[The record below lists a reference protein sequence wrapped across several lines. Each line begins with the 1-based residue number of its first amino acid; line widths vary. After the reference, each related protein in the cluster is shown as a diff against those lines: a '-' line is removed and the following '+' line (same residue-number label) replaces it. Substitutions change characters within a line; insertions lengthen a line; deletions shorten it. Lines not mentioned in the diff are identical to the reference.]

1 MDPIIVLVSII
12 AFLALCFFIAHQGKL
27 RTGKTIDEYF
37 IGGRKIGSFVAA
49 MTYSATTYS
58 AFMMV
63 GLVGLTA
70 IHGVGALGFEL
81 VYLMGL
87 MLAVLFGL
95 RFYVA
100 SKKWNLI
107 TPAQLL
113 TERYGSPL
121 LGMVVAI
128 LYHVFLIP
136 YMAAQLI
143 GIGVL
148 VSGLTNNAIP
158 FEFGALLVIVVALAY
173 TLWGGMRAVA
183 WTDVL
188 QAIVMLASSIT
199 MLFITFQLAGGIGM
213 VFERLAQD
221 PKVLGVPGPH
231 NRFTLIT
238 FISMTVPWFFFCI
251 SNPQV
256 VQRFYIPKSVRAL
269 RNMIGGFLVFGFIY
283 TVIVTLLGLVA
294 HILVPHVGDQNKVTP
309 TLLTMI
315 WEPIAIL
322 VVLGILAASI
332 STLDSI
338 MLTLSSEFA
347 VNVVK
352 VVRPKYDENKA
363 LMLGKTFM
371 MVIALATIAFSFT
384 KGFIVELAVM
394 SSSWLLQLV
403 PAFIAALVWKRANK
417 VSAYTSIVV
426 GIAVTGTLTLA
437 RYALQVSQLSPWMQS
452 ILQLDPGVW
461 GLLAA
466 TLTLVLSSILTKSD
480 ERGERFVKE
489 IEESLKVLLK

>member
-1 MDPIIVLVSII
+1 MTVLVSII
-12 AFLALCFFIAHQGKL
+12 AFLAICFFIAHQGKL
-27 RTGKTIDEYF
+27 RTERTIEDYF
-37 IGGRKIGSFVAA
+37 IARRRIGGFIAA

-87 MLAVLFGL
+87 MLAVLLGL

-100 SKKWNLI
+100 GKKRNII

-121 LGMVVAI
+121 LGMTVAI

-143 GIGVL
+143 GVGVL

-158 FEFGALLVIVVALAY
+158 FEIGALLVIVATLAY

-183 WTDVL
+183 WTDTL
-188 QAIVMLASSIT
+188 QAIVMLASSLT
-199 MLFITFQLAGGIGM
+199 MLFIAFQLAGGVGA
-213 VFERLAQD
+213 VFEKLAQD
-221 PKVLGVPGPH
+221 SSVLGVPGPH
-231 NRFTLIT
+231 NRFTLIA
-238 FISMTVPWFFFCI
+238 FISMTVPWFFFCV

-256 VQRFYIPKSVRAL
+256 VQRFYIPKSVGAL
-269 RNMIGGFLVFGFIY
+269 RNMIGGFLIFGFIY

-294 HILVPHVGDQNKVTP
+294 HILVPHIRDPNMVTP

-322 VVLGILAASI
+322 VLLGILAA
-332 STLDSI
+332 
-338 MLTLSSEFA
+338 
-347 VNVVK
+347 
-352 VVRPKYDENKA
+352 
-363 LMLGKTFM
+363 
-371 MVIALATIAFSFT
+371 
-384 KGFIVELAVM
+384 
-394 SSSWLLQLV
+394 
-403 PAFIAALVWKRANK
+403 
-417 VSAYTSIVV
+417 
-426 GIAVTGTLTLA
+426 
-437 RYALQVSQLSPWMQS
+437 
-452 ILQLDPGVW
+452 
-461 GLLAA
+461 
-466 TLTLVLSSILTKSD
+466 
-480 ERGERFVKE
+480 
-489 IEESLKVLLK
+489 

>member
-1 MDPIIVLVSII
+1 MDPITVLVSII

-27 RTGKTIDEYF
+27 RTERTIEDYF
-37 IGGRKIGSFVAA
+37 IAGRRIGSFIAA

-87 MLAVLFGL
+87 MLAVLLGL

-100 SKKWNLI
+100 GKKWNII

-121 LGMVVAI
+121 LGMTVAI

-143 GIGVL
+143 GVGVL

-158 FEFGALLVIVVALAY
+158 FEIGALLVIVATLAY

-183 WTDVL
+183 WTDTL
-188 QAIVMLASSIT
+188 QAIVMLASSLT
-199 MLFITFQLAGGIGM
+199 MLFIAFQLAGGVGA
-213 VFERLAQD
+213 VFEKLAQD
-221 PKVLGVPGPH
+221 SSVLGVPGPH
-231 NRFTLIT
+231 NRFTLIA
-238 FISMTVPWFFFCI
+238 FISMTVPWFFFCV

-269 RNMIGGFLVFGFIY
+269 RNMIGGFLIFGFIY

-294 HILVPHVGDQNKVTP
+294 HILVPHIRDPNMVTP

-322 VVLGILAASI
+322 VLLGILAASI

-338 MLTLSSEFA
+338 MLALSSEFA
-347 VNVVK
+347 MNVVK
-352 VVRPKYDENKA
+352 VVRPRYDELKA
-363 LMLGKTFM
+363 LKISRAFM
-371 MVIALATIAFSFT
+371 IVIVLATIVFSFT
-384 KGFIVELAVM
+384 RGFIVELAVM
-394 SSSWLLQLV
+394 SSSWLLQFV

-417 VSAYTSIVV
+417 ISAYASIVV
-426 GIAVTGTLTLA
+426 GVAVTGMLTLA
-437 RYALQVSQLSPWMQS
+437 RYTLQPDELSSWMQTV
-452 ILQLDPGVW
+452 LQLDPGVW

-466 TLTLVLSSILTKSD
+466 TLTLLAFSVSTKTD
-480 ERGERFVKE
+480 ERGQRFVKE
-489 IEESLKVLLK
+489 IEEALRELLK

>member
-1 MDPIIVLVSII
+1 MDPLLVLVSII
-12 AFLALCFFIAHQGKL
+12 TFFAVCFFIAHQGKM
-27 RTGKTIDEYF
+27 RTEKTIEEYF
-37 IGGRKIGSFVAA
+37 IAGRKIGSFIAA

-81 VYLMGL
+81 IYLMGL
-87 MLAVLFGL
+87 MLAVLLSL

-100 SKKWNLI
+100 SRKWNLV

-113 TERYGSPL
+113 AERYGSPL
-121 LGMVVAI
+121 LGMIVAV

-143 GIGVL
+143 GVGVL
-148 VSGLTNNAIP
+148 VSGLTNNALP
-158 FEFGALLVIVVALAY
+158 FEFGATLVIVVAFAY

-183 WTDVL
+183 WTDAL
-188 QAIVMLASSIT
+188 QAIVMLVSSIV
-199 MLFITFQLAGGIGM
+199 MLLAVFQLAGGIGA
-213 VFERLAQD
+213 VFDKLAQD
-221 PKVLGVPGPH
+221 VEILGVPGPH
-231 NRFTLIT
+231 NKFTLPT
-238 FISMTVPWFFFCI
+238 FVSMTIPWFFFCI

-256 VQRFYIPKSVRAL
+256 VQRFYVPKSVRSL
-269 RNMIGGFLVFGFIY
+269 RNMIGGFLVFGFAY

-294 HILVPHVGDQNKVTP
+294 HIVVPGVKDQNMVTP
-309 TLLTMI
+309 TLLTMV
-315 WEPIAIL
+315 WEPIALIA
-322 VVLGILAASI
+322 VLGILAASI

-352 VVRPKYDENKA
+352 AVRPKFDESKA
-363 LMLGKTFM
+363 LLVGRVFM
-371 MVIALATIAFSFT
+371 VIIALATLSFSFT
-384 KGFIVELAVM
+384 KGFIVDLAVT

-403 PAFIAALVWKRANK
+403 PTFIAALVWRRANK
-417 VSAYTSIVV
+417 VSAYASIVA
-426 GIAVTGTLTLA
+426 GITVTGVLTFS
-437 RYALQVSQLSPWMQS
+437 RYALQLGQLTSWIQNV
-452 ILQLDPGVW
+452 LQFDPGVW

-466 TLTLVLSSILTKSD
+466 TLTLLASSLITKAE

-489 IEESLKVLLK
+489 VEESLKTLLK